1 MEANLSQTHCPLFKR
16 LQRHIWRANTYSA
29 LSFDQ
34 INFFN
39 EFRKCVIVSVSQLNL
54 SYSDTC
60 QMTFKA
66 LVLHLFPVPQT
77 GSHIINILFASLF
90 FGPYCKLRILGF
102 FDRYMALSSINRWK
116 KNLVRNL
123 QQGSKTRLIRKQI

>member
-39 EFRKCVIVSVSQLNL
+39 EFRKCFIVSVSQLNL
-54 SYSDTC
+54 SYSDAC
-60 QMTFKA
+60 QMTFKS

-90 FGPYCKLRILGF
+90 FSPYCKLRILDF
-102 FDRYMALSSINRWK
+102 FDRYMALSRINRWK
-116 KNLVRNL
+116 KTWYVIC
-123 QQGSKTRLIRKQI
+123 SKDRKLG